1 MRIKNDA
8 FLNETIY
15 SALVN
20 QIYHHYQRDL
30 GIQENHT
37 TLQKQEQFDFIAKLG
52 ESPVIVKLH
61 DFLVCKCKLSMR
73 FTGVAVHRQKLKVC
87 FSRPLFRNTQWI
99 TNDHFNQ
106 PLHPA
111 HTSLLWAGS

>member
-1 MRIKNDA
+1 MTIKNDA
-8 FLNETIY
+8 FLNRTIY

-37 TLQKQEQFDFIAKLG
+37 RLQRQEQSDFLGKLG
-52 ESPVIVKLH
+52 NSTVIVKLH
-61 DFLVCKCKLSMR
+61 DFFVCKGMLSMR
-73 FTGVAVHRQKLKVC
+73 FTGVAIHRQKLKVC

-99 TNDHFNQ
+99 TNDHCNQ

-111 HTSLLWAGS
+111 HTSLLWARS